1 MKAAIVLEVFR
12 RPFGSSGAAE
22 EQEAWKALVRRRL
35 SDADDPKLF
44 KRCRDQIERAHD
56 VCLSSKPDGVPVPQE
71 RRMVMTWLLYDI
83 ARESPTDEAEER
95 SPWLFRKPEGVSR
108 FAKAKRHGRPA
119 NEGVDDHPR
128 QVEQ

>member
-1 MKAAIVLEVFR
+1 MKAAIILEVVR
-12 RPFGSSGAAE
+12 RSYGSLGAAE
-22 EQEAWKALVRRRL
+22 EQEARKALVRRRL

-83 ARESPTDEAEER
+83 AREAPTDEAEER
-95 SPWLFRKPEGVSR
+95 SPLAGPEAGGGIAVRESQKTR
-108 FAKAKRHGRPA
+108 PSGKRTCG
-119 NEGVDDHPR
+119 
-128 QVEQ
+128 

>member
-1 MKAAIVLEVFR
+1 MIAAMVLEVFR
-12 RPFGSSGAAE
+12 RRFGSLRAAE
-22 EQEAWKALVRRRL
+22 EREAWKALVRRRL

-83 ARESPTDEAEER
+83 AREAPTVEAEER
-95 SPWLFRKPEGVSR
+95 SPLVAPEAGAGIEARESQKTR
-108 FAKAKRHGRPA
+108 PSGKRRCG
-119 NEGVDDHPR
+119 
-128 QVEQ
+128 

>member
-1 MKAAIVLEVFR
+1 MKAAMLIEVFR
-12 RPFGSSGAAE
+12 RRFGSLRSAE
-22 EQEAWKALVRRRL
+22 EREARKALVRRRL

-83 ARESPTDEAEER
+83 AREAPTDEVEER
-95 SPWLFRKPEGVSR
+95 SPLVAPEAGAVIEARGSQKTRPSRKR
-108 FAKAKRHGRPA
+108 RR
-119 NEGVDDHPR
+119 R
-128 QVEQ
+128 

>member
-1 MKAAIVLEVFR
+1 MKAAIILEVVR
-12 RPFGSSGAAE
+12 RPYGSLGAAE
-22 EQEAWKALVRRRL
+22 EQEAWNALVRRRL

-83 ARESPTDEAEER
+83 AREAPTVEAEEK
-95 SPWLFRKPEGVSR
+95 SPLVAPEAGAGIEARESQKTR
-108 FAKAKRHGRPA
+108 PSGKRRRG
-119 NEGVDDHPR
+119 
-128 QVEQ
+128 

>member
-12 RPFGSSGAAE
+12 RPYGSLGAAE

-56 VCLSSKPDGVPVPQE
+56 VCLSSKPDGV
-71 RRMVMTWLLYDI
+71 
-83 ARESPTDEAEER
+83 AGAA
-95 SPWLFRKPEGVSR
+95 G
-108 FAKAKRHGRPA
+108 AAHGNDLA
-119 NEGVDDHPR
+119 LV
-128 QVEQ
+128 

>member
-1 MKAAIVLEVFR
+1 MKAAMLIEVFR
-12 RPFGSSGAAE
+12 RRFGSLRSAE
-22 EQEAWKALVRRRL
+22 EREAWKALVRRRL

-83 ARESPTDEAEER
+83 AREAPTDEAEER
-95 SPWLFRKPEGVSR
+95 SPLVAPEAGAGIEARESQKTR
-108 FAKAKRHGRPA
+108 PSGKRRRG
-119 NEGVDDHPR
+119 
-128 QVEQ
+128 

>member
-1 MKAAIVLEVFR
+1 MKAAMVLDVFR
-12 RPFGSSGAAE
+12 RRFGSLRAAE
-22 EQEAWKALVRRRL
+22 EREAWKVLVRRRL
-35 SDADDPKLF
+35 SDADDLKLF

-83 ARESPTDEAEER
+83 AREAPTDEAEER
-95 SPWLFRKPEGVSR
+95 SPLAVPEAGGGIAVRESQ
-108 FAKAKRHGRPA
+108 KTRPSA
-119 NEGVDDHPR
+119 NEGVGDHPR

>member
-1 MKAAIVLEVFR
+1 MKAAMILEVFR
-12 RPFGSSGAAE
+12 RRFGSLGAAE

-83 ARESPTDEAEER
+83 AREAPTDEAEER
-95 SPWLFRKPEGVSR
+95 SPLVAPEAGGGIAVRESQKTR
-108 FAKAKRHGRPA
+108 PSGKRRRG
-119 NEGVDDHPR
+119 
-128 QVEQ
+128 

>member
-1 MKAAIVLEVFR
+1 MKAAMLIEVFR
-12 RPFGSSGAAE
+12 RRFGSLRSAE
-22 EQEAWKALVRRRL
+22 EREAWKALVRQRL

-83 ARESPTDEAEER
+83 ARDAPTDEAEER
-95 SPWLFRKPEGVSR
+95 SPLVAPEAGAGIEARESQKTR
-108 FAKAKRHGRPA
+108 PSGKRRRG
-119 NEGVDDHPR
+119 
-128 QVEQ
+128 